1 MNLQLNDYV
10 MNITVVRLSERIDAV
25 TAPALR
31 RQLEDK
37 LEAGARNFVLDLS
50 EVPFMDSAALAVMVS
65 LLKRA
70 RQADGDV
77 KMVAPKLEAA
87 RRILEL
93 TKFDRVFDMKETP
106 EEAVQSF

>member
-31 RQLEDK
+31 SQLEGK
-37 LEAGARNFVLDLS
+37 LEAGAKNFVLDLS

-93 TKFDRVFDMKETP
+93 TKFDRVFDMKESP